1 LGRRRVA
8 QRFSLGFGV
17 TSGRTRPEI
26 PGELGA
32 SRGEI
37 LAGLAQFAPDVLP
50 GSPELFA
57 RFPSCTAELFMGS
70 PDLGPGPGRNGDDSR
85 NPLWGE

>member
-1 LGRRRVA
+1 LGLPAAELVPK
-8 QRFSLGFGV
+8 FPVSLAH
-17 TSGRTRPEI
+17 
-26 PGELGA
+26 LA
-32 SRGEI
+32 AKI